1 MITGKEVN
9 MRNTE
14 VHSEYFCNT
23 ISEHSGLGSRYAYL
37 SMEDFVITNPE
48 QKKVKSFIENYINK
62 PNKQK
67 DNVIFA
73 GNRGTGKT
81 FASAIIARELLKQKH
96 IDEFAYVPLHKFM
109 SECKN
114 SFDDKSFNALAYY
127 SNIEF
132 LVLDEVGSYI
142 LTPYDHQLLFNL
154 IDTRYA
160 NILKTI
166 LVTNMPNLRDLFHFL
181 QPSVADRVAESMEY
195 INFGEK
201 SLRNDFMMF

>member
-1 MITGKEVN
+1 

-14 VHSEYFCNT
+14 VHSEHFCNT

-114 SFDDKSFNALAYY
+114 SFDDKSFDALEYY
-127 SNIEF
+127 SERDLLI
-132 LVLDEVGSYI
+132 LDEVGSYT
-142 LTPYDHQLLFNL
+142 LTAYDHQLLFTL
-154 IDTRYA
+154 IDTRYS
-160 NILKTI
+160 NNLKTI
-166 LVTNMPNLRDLFHFL
+166 FITNMADTKQLFQFL
-181 QPSVADRVAESMEY
+181 QPSVADRVMESMEY
-195 INFGEK
+195 IYFGEK
-201 SLRNDFMMF
+201 SLRSDSVMF